1 MEDRVL
7 NQERVDAWKQW
18 WSEIKAGKRTYRFK
32 GSPIEY
38 GADGPATPVQIEK
51 ARATRERDEKRAAGH
66 ARLTGI
72 VESSEKASETKRSSP
87 LFILIAATL
96 ALLVSIGWY
105 FQRAKAS
112 L

>member
-1 MEDRVL
+1 
-7 NQERVDAWKQW
+7 VDVWKQW
-18 WSEIKAGKRTYRFK
+18 WNEIKSGKRTYRFK

-38 GADGPATPVQIEK
+38 GADGPATPEQIEK
-51 ARATRERDEKRAAGH
+51 ARVTRERDEKRA
-66 ARLTGI
+66 TGQDRRTGS
-72 VESSEKASETKRSSP
+72 EKSSEKASEKKKQSSP

-112 L
+112 R